1 MKIEDKKIFKL
12 ALVTSVVGL
21 VLMTIFA
28 GQITPREV
36 KIKDINNGMI
46 DQEVS
51 VEGVV
56 VDVTVLKKTYIMRIV
71 DDTGKLDVVIFDKT
85 REDFEKYN
93 LKIKFLINRRINVL
107 GTVEEYNGRF
117 ELIIKDSKSIKVLS

>member
-36 KIKDINNGMI
+36 KIKDINHGMI

-93 LKIKFLINRRINVL
+93 LKIKFLISRRINVL